1 MSTERIDVEALRG
14 HTPGP
19 WLVRIGDEWTN
30 SIVTDHGELPDGSRN
45 QWEVASYN
53 LRRDEG
59 RVNARLI
66 AAAPSLLAEV
76 IERRARDAELI
87 ADLRQAIDDVK
98 IVRRVDGDGMEFG
111 SIRKLDD
118 VERSLAAAIAAIQG
132 AQP

>member
-19 WLVRIGDEWTN
+19 WDCYVDGPTVEPNWH
-30 SIVTDHGELPDGSRN
+30 IVTSANRMRVLANVHIDPGSPLDAIN
-45 QWEVASYN
+45 AS
-53 LRRDEG
+53 
-59 RVNARLI
+59 LI
-66 AAAPSLLAEV
+66 QSAPSLLAEV

-111 SIRKLDD
+111 SIRKLAN
-118 VERSLAAAIAAIQG
+118 VERSLAAALAAIQG

>member
-66 AAAPSLLAEV
+66 ASAPALLAEV
-76 IERRARDAELI
+76 IERRARDAAVAELVAAASACNSDCVW
-87 ADLRQAIDDVK
+87 ADQLTR
-98 IVRRVDGDGMEFG
+98 
-111 SIRKLDD
+111 LD
-118 VERSLAAAIAAIQG
+118 RALAALQG